1 MERKWHFYVNDV
13 ALRRTTSFCSSTRT
27 GQISIFHLF
36 SLGWTSVGKNC
47 TPTAWFI
54 YRPSEEG
61 FSSIIDG
68 VYSIYHG
75 GGYTVEFELDLLPS
89 QEIVSKLERWKWID
103 RYTRFVVLESTVFN
117 VNSRLFSRLKTY
129 LEISQAGQVLSN
141 HISDSM
147 RLYPFVEI
155 GDYVTL
161 VAQLMCIVITIVR
174 FLLFVFTMTKCRFTA
189 AAAFNTLVELLRLI
203 LALGYI
209 AFYIW
214 RIDRTIY
221 AVEVLMN
228 KKGKFI
234 LVN

>member
-1 MERKWHFYVNDV
+1 M
-13 ALRRTTSFCSSTRT
+13 
-27 GQISIFHLF
+27 
-36 SLGWTSVGKNC
+36 NC

-75 GGYTVEFELDLLPS
+75 GGYTVELELELLPS
-89 QEIVSKLERWKWID
+89 QEIISTLEQRKWID

-117 VNSRLFSRLKTY
+117 INSRLFSRLKTY
-129 LEISQAGQVLSN
+129 FEISQAGQVVSN
-141 HISDSM
+141 HKSDSM
-147 RLYPFVEI
+147 RLYPYVEI

-161 VAQLMCIVITIVR
+161 VAQLSFIAITIIR
-174 FLLFVFTMTKCRFTA
+174 LLLFVFSMTKCRFTA
-189 AAAFNTLVELLRLI
+189 ASAFNTLIELLRLL
-203 LALGYI
+203 LALGY
-209 AFYIW
+209 AVFYIW

-234 LVN
+234 RVD